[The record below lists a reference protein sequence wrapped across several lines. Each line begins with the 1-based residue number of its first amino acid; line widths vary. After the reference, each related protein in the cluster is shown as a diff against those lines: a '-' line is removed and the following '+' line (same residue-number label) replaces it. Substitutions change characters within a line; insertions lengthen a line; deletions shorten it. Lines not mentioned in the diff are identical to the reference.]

1 MKQTYLCSNCKRI
14 GLKTSKA
21 MLFET
26 FFCSKC
32 NKNTTLFLSKPRETL
47 IYKPKQT
54 ELKTAPV
61 ISAPV
66 ISAPVISAP
75 VISAPVISAP
85 VKQNSNLKL
94 HHALLFIIGFI
105 SALLIMKK

>member
-75 VISAPVISAP
+75 V
-85 VKQNSNLKL
+85 KQNSNLKL